1 MTQEITNT
9 TSSNLDK
16 DLLEIQE
23 TFKEAKDFRS
33 IWEKI
38 TAPFDEIV
46 SQSAK
51 IIENDP
57 IMKVNDELLK
67 VNTEVQW
74 VYSEILNKDT
84 SLTKTLKNIPLIWW
98 LVQKIQD
105 KKFDIKSTENKIQT
119 IFSWFDISYN
129 SLNTSIDLQRNFV
142 DWINQNISK
151 VENYKNFIDEK
162 IVSFKAQIES
172 ETDLEKKEQL
182 SLFLKNV
189 EFFNWNLVV
198 LIWNLKLTEKRL
210 LIRLDSAWKLSLSM
224 NASRPIFKTLLS
236 TALIETSSQKALD
249 SSLKAM
255 EMMWSTI
262 DKMSSEL
269 TQKTIDSALKSEQAS
284 TKPVLSNTVFV
295 ENVTKLKNHFDEI
308 ENYRKDLLLKNQEEQ
323 NAFIEAKNSLD
334 NLKILSKN
342 SQIQLESELTK

>member
-9 TSSNLDK
+9 TSLNLDK
-16 DLLEIQE
+16 DFLEIQE
-23 TFKEAKDFRS
+23 TFQEAKDFRS

-57 IMKVNDELLK
+57 IMKINDELLK

-74 VYSEILNKDT
+74 VYNEILNKDNSIT
-84 SLTKTLKNIPLIWW
+84 QTLKNIPLIWW

-151 VENYKNFIDEK
+151 VKNYKNFIDEK
-162 IVSFKAQIES
+162 IISFKTQIES

>member
-9 TSSNLDK
+9 TSLNLDK
-16 DLLEIQE
+16 DFLEIQE

-74 VYSEILNKDT
+74 VYNEILNKDNSIT
-84 SLTKTLKNIPLIWW
+84 QTLKNIPLIWW

-162 IVSFKAQIES
+162 IISFKAQIES

-308 ENYRKDLLLKNQEEQ
+308 ENYRKDSLLKNQEEQ

>member
-57 IMKVNDELLK
+57 IMKINDELLK

-74 VYSEILNKDT
+74 VYNEILNKDNSIT
-84 SLTKTLKNIPLIWW
+84 QTLKNIPLIWW

>member
-74 VYSEILNKDT
+74 VYNEILNKDT
-84 SLTKTLKNIPLIWW
+84 SLTQTLKNIPLIWW

>member
-74 VYSEILNKDT
+74 VYNEILNKDNSIT
-84 SLTKTLKNIPLIWW
+84 QTLKNIPLIWW

-342 SQIQLESELTK
+342 SQIQLENELA

>member
-74 VYSEILNKDT
+74 VYNEILNKDNSIT
-84 SLTKTLKNIPLIWW
+84 QTLKNIPLIWW

-162 IVSFKAQIES
+162 IISFKAQIES

-342 SQIQLESELTK
+342 SQIQLENELTK

>member
-74 VYSEILNKDT
+74 VYNEILNKDNSIT
-84 SLTKTLKNIPLIWW
+84 QTLKNIPLIWW

-162 IVSFKAQIES
+162 IISFKAQIES

>member
-9 TSSNLDK
+9 NSFNLDK
-16 DLLEIQE
+16 DFLEIQE

-74 VYSEILNKDT
+74 VYNEILNKDNSIT
-84 SLTKTLKNIPLIWW
+84 QTLKNIPLIWW

-129 SLNTSIDLQRNFV
+129 SLNTSIDLQRNFI

-162 IVSFKAQIES
+162 IISFKAQIES

-269 TQKTIDSALKSEQAS
+269 TQKTIDTALKSEQAS

-342 SQIQLESELTK
+342 SQIQLENELTK

>member
-23 TFKEAKDFRS
+23 TFQEAKDFRS

-74 VYSEILNKDT
+74 VYSEILNKDNSIT
-84 SLTKTLKNIPLIWW
+84 QTLKNIPLIWW

-162 IVSFKAQIES
+162 IISFKAQIES

-342 SQIQLESELTK
+342 SQIQLENELTK

>member
-57 IMKVNDELLK
+57 IMKINDELLK

-74 VYSEILNKDT
+74 VYNEILNKDNSIT
-84 SLTKTLKNIPLIWW
+84 QTLKNIPLIWW

-342 SQIQLESELTK
+342 SQIQLENELTK

>member
-74 VYSEILNKDT
+74 VYNEILNKDNSIT
-84 SLTKTLKNIPLIWW
+84 QTLKNIPLIWW